1 MPQLHRQAANCMR
14 PAKAAHSAVCACVLP
29 QLLPLAGAVN
39 LRLLDVSC
47 NQISNLAPLSGLTAL
62 TQLCCESNSI
72 TSLAGLSSLDSLME
86 LYAAHNSLAD
96 VKVRHSPAPPLV
108 TCTLSVRAC
117 REP

>member
-1 MPQLHRQAANCMR
+1 M
-14 PAKAAHSAVCACVLP
+14 
-29 QLLPLAGAVN
+29 GAVN

-47 NQISNLAPLSGLTAL
+47 NQISSLVPLSGLTAL

-86 LYAAHNSLAD
+86 LYAAHNSLVD
-96 VKVRHSPAPPLV
+96 VKVRHSPAPPL
-108 TCTLSVRAC
+108 TCALSVCAY